1 MPRAI
6 SNPADDYPKRLL
18 KTIPSEVLG
27 AYLAANGLIISMATP
42 PGWMLW
48 IIFVICLAITPFWL
62 YLYQDV
68 RSVTQIVLSTVA
80 FIIWAMTAN
89 GPFNTIHG
97 YQNYYGSVLLVL
109 FSGLIAPLLSQLI
122 KSPP

>member
-6 SNPADDYPKRLL
+6 SNPTDDYRKRLL

-48 IIFVICLAITPFWL
+48 VIFAISLAATPFWL

-68 RSVTQIVLSTVA
+68 RSAMQIVLSSMA
-80 FIIWAMTAN
+80 FIIWAMTVN
-89 GPFNTIHG
+89 GPFNTIPG

-109 FSGLIAPLLSQLI
+109 FSGLIAPILSQFI
-122 KSPP
+122 PNPP

>member
-6 SNPADDYPKRLL
+6 SNPTDDYNKRLL

-27 AYLAANGLIISMATP
+27 AYLAANGLLISMANP
-42 PGWMLW
+42 PGWVLW
-48 IIFVICLAITPFWL
+48 VVFVICLAATPFWL

-68 RSVTQIVLSTVA
+68 RSVMQIVLSSVA
-80 FIIWAMTAN
+80 FIIWAMTVN

-122 KSPP
+122 KKPA